1 MGKGNFFKKNIKKR
15 KKERKERSIKQRILE
30 QKKKVEEK
38 LHHVVEVVTE
48 IEKSPEPV
56 VEKPEVKP
64 ERVVSESVVLD
75 TNVIIDSWNGKYV
88 DAMHQLLK
96 KPNVK
101 IMLTDTALGESSRKL
116 GSDKNTIFE
125 FVKKTFGDYRVE
137 KIETDQLILDHASEM
152 EKKYP
157 EKLHRPDSIIFGV
170 AKMYDAD
177 LITNDNA
184 IKECC
189 AEEKINAFDHRL
201 VKVVEVKK
209 TVTPRP
215 SSPKKTFYDK
225 DEKEIS
231 ADEYARLKEV
241 EESPEPVVEKPVEET
256 KVNYLIFDESIIS
269 YIMLDNRQVIE
280 GIQKFSEKEIKF
292 LTFDAVINFFIENE
306 RVTFNRI
313 LTFDQVVNKLKQ
325 IGDFQYYG
333 FDEDSAVG
341 QRANALFEAEKYI
354 DDSDILEEKK
364 LSKTDCILI
373 ELLIDKSVILVT
385 NNALLKK
392 ATTQEAKERN
402 VTVKIFDPLEL

>member
-15 KKERKERSIKQRILE
+15 KKERKERGIKQKILE

-48 IEKSPEPV
+48 NQNSSEPEPV
-56 VEKPEVKP
+56 VEKPVEEVKP
-64 ERVVSESVVLD
+64 EPV
-75 TNVIIDSWNGKYV
+75 
-88 DAMHQLLK
+88 
-96 KPNVK
+96 
-101 IMLTDTALGESSRKL
+101 
-116 GSDKNTIFE
+116 
-125 FVKKTFGDYRVE
+125 VE
-137 KIETDQLILDHASEM
+137 KPVE
-152 EKKYP
+152 
-157 EKLHRPDSIIFGV
+157 
-170 AKMYDAD
+170 
-177 LITNDNA
+177 
-184 IKECC
+184 
-189 AEEKINAFDHRL
+189 
-201 VKVVEVKK
+201 EVK
-209 TVTPRP
+209 
-215 SSPKKTFYDK
+215 
-225 DEKEIS
+225 
-231 ADEYARLKEV
+231 
-241 EESPEPVVEKPVEET
+241 PEPVVEKPVEET

-325 IGDFQYYG
+325 IGNFQYYG
-333 FDEDSAVG
+333 FDEDSVVG

-373 ELLIDKSVILVT
+373 ELLIDKSVTLVT
-385 NNALLKK
+385 NSALLKK
-392 ATTQEAKERN
+392 ATMQEAKERN